1 MDDTSFLDI
10 RQSSSRSDSSNRNK
24 DGKEHFKV
32 FKGAQSKE
40 MDDVVMDESHIHE
53 PKNDEKIVHN
63 TIWRTIVLICELI
76 LLFGF
81 EIRDLFCPAES
92 DVAFD
97 VIFMLTFVLLLFDII
112 LMSIALP
119 EYFDYGFSDKHHFRI
134 IFGSWPF
141 WLDFL
146 SALTVL
152 NEITFI
158 NTMRARSEEFNIMI
172 SADDDGAVSYS
183 NGVSYGLISLHM
195 F

>member
-1 MDDTSFLDI
+1 MDATSFLSM
-10 RQSSSRSDSSNRNK
+10 RPSSSKSESSKRNN
-24 DGKEHFKV
+24 DGKEPFKV
-32 FKGAQSKE
+32 FKAAGSKE
-40 MDDVVMDESHIHE
+40 IDDVMEESHSDE

-63 TIWRTIVLICELI
+63 TIWRSIVLICELI

-81 EIRDLFCPAES
+81 ETRDLLCPAES

-97 VIFMLTFVLLLFDII
+97 VIFMLTFVLLIVDII

-119 EYFDYGFSDKHHFRI
+119 GYFDYGFSDKDHFRI
-134 IFGSWPF
+134 TFGSWPF

-158 NTMRARSEEFNIMI
+158 NSMRVRSEEFNIMI
-172 SADDDGAVSYS
+172 SADDDGAVSYL
-183 NGVSYGLISLHM
+183 NDVWYG
-195 F
+195 